1 MSVCKLERHHL
12 WPYSQLSGDTHA
24 CAHTHIGTGVLMGA
38 CVRWIRRPH
47 PAHRGALM
55 NILIMLKSAPCPG
68 FPAPSGKVNSG
79 WLHSTARACGRTG
92 AERLWR
98 SALTVLDVSGPKI
111 DLGMQSKYHGSIKA
125 PSLMPRDKQTW
136 QVKPPRL
143 PRCSFKGPES
153 DVSPHRSH
161 VVWLRKKTP
170 KKLNKKTTA
179 WRSSF

>member
-1 MSVCKLERHHL
+1 
-12 WPYSQLSGDTHA
+12 
-24 CAHTHIGTGVLMGA
+24 MGA
-38 CVRWIRRPH
+38 CVWWIRRPH

-111 DLGMQSKYHGSIKA
+111 DLGMQSKYHGNIKA

-143 PRCSFKGPES
+143 SRCSFKGPEW

-161 VVWLRKKTP
+161 VVWLRKK
-170 KKLNKKTTA
+170 NKTTTTTTTKITLHGGQVFKNMIWA
-179 WRSSF
+179 TWKNATKLDPESEIV

>member
-1 MSVCKLERHHL
+1 MTLWSHKRFHPQMRSEGGRCWGPPCVCVCVCVNECVCMCKLEHHHL

-24 CAHTHIGTGVLMGA
+24 CTHVHAYTHISAGVLMGA
-38 CVRWIRRPH
+38 CVWWIRRPH

-111 DLGMQSKYHGSIKA
+111 DLGMQSKYHGNIKA
-125 PSLMPRDKQTW
+125 PST
-136 QVKPPRL
+136 
-143 PRCSFKGPES
+143 GA
-153 DVSPHRSH
+153 
-161 VVWLRKKTP
+161 TG
-170 KKLNKKTTA
+170 
-179 WRSSF
+179 